1 MNFSV
6 RVAGLTVNFSY
17 ANLISPEIPNSLDCW
32 ILSILIT
39 PLYPKPN
46 VCRSGDPGYPFYFID
61 SYWINN
67 VNHNDCQICFC
78 LFLISIRYG
87 MDYRLFKILNLGASW
102 LLGMVCTM
110 TSGKGNILFE
120 LCSPLFLCFLEHKEK
135 FNDIKCSHLWNI
147 HEFFTKQHGSKFNFN
162 ISFKLLCSIDFYE

>member
-46 VCRSGDPGYPFYFID
+46 VCRSKDPGYPFYFID
-61 SYWINN
+61 SYWSTMWIIMI
-67 VNHNDCQICFC
+67 VKFVSVS
-78 LFLISIRYG
+78 FLY
-87 MDYRLFKILNLGASW
+87 
-102 LLGMVCTM
+102 
-110 TSGKGNILFE
+110 
-120 LCSPLFLCFLEHKEK
+120 PLDNGLQA
-135 FNDIKCSHLWNI
+135 I
-147 HEFFTKQHGSKFNFN
+147 
-162 ISFKLLCSIDFYE
+162 